1 MDKADGPLF
10 SPEETRTIFGTSAV
24 FALRMLGMSM
34 VLPVFT
40 IFANQLYGANHFLSG
55 LALGAYGLTQAA
67 TQVPLGRWSDRLG
80 RKPVVLICLSIFCGG
95 SILAA
100 LAHNIYLLIFARL
113 LQGAGAISSVA
124 YAWIADVIGADRRS
138 RAIAYIGMGIG
149 ISLAFGLIVGPTI
162 GGIFGLRSLFWIC
175 AFTSFLSILYMIF
188 FMENPPR
195 KEPHVD
201 IDFDTTQFRSGLGNR
216 DLWALYLCGF
226 LSYSTLT
233 AVFFMLPLLLKNYLE
248 PVNFWM
254 LLLPISALGM
264 VTMISSSHLADQG
277 KTRTVL
283 VVGFLLVIY
292 TGTSLIFSG
301 SYLVVYLAIFA
312 YYLGYS
318 ILEPILATAV
328 TKFARPDIRG
338 TTVGIFNMFQA
349 IGNFFGGIL
358 AGGLYL
364 LHRELLF
371 GAIAIIGFLGL
382 LAILSLRLK
391 HKPGF

>member
-1 MDKADGPLF
+1 MTEADSHLF
-10 SPEETRTIFGTSAV
+10 SPEEVRSIIGTSSV
-24 FALRMLGMSM
+24 LGLRMLGMAM

-40 IFANQLYGANHFLSG
+40 LFSGQLVGANHFLSG

-67 TQVPLGRWSDRLG
+67 SQVPLGHWSDRLG
-80 RKPVVLICLSIFCGG
+80 RKPVVVICLSIFCGA

-100 LAHNIYLLIFARL
+100 LAHNIYVLIFARL

-124 YAWIADVIGADRRS
+124 YAWIADSIGENRRN
-138 RAIAYIGMGIG
+138 RAMAYIGMGIG
-149 ISLAFGLIVGPTI
+149 ISLAFGLIVGPII
-162 GGIFGLRSLFWIC
+162 GGAIGLRSLFWIC
-175 AFTSFLSILYMIF
+175 ALTSFLSILYMIF
-188 FMENPPR
+188 FMEDPPH
-195 KEPHVD
+195 KETHRE
-201 IDFDTTQFRSGLGNR
+201 IDFDSTQFRSVLGDR
-216 DLWALYLCGF
+216 DLWALCLCGF

-254 LLLPISALGM
+254 LLLPLSALGM
-264 VTMISSSHLADQG
+264 VTMISSSRLADQG

-283 VVGFLLVIY
+283 IVGFLLIIF
-292 TGTSLIFSG
+292 TGASLIFSS
-301 SYLVVYLAIFA
+301 SYLIVYLAIFA

-338 TTVGIFNMFQA
+338 TTVGVFNMSQA
-349 IGNFFGGIL
+349 FGNFFGGIL

-371 GAIAIIGFLGL
+371 GAIAFIGLLGL

>member
-1 MDKADGPLF
+1 MTEVDSRLF
-10 SPEETRTIFGTSAV
+10 SREEVRSIIGTSSV
-24 FALRMLGMSM
+24 LGLRMLGMAM

-40 IFANQLYGANHFLSG
+40 LFSGQLAGANHFLSG
-55 LALGAYGLTQAA
+55 LALGAYGLTQAI

-80 RKPVVLICLSIFCGG
+80 RKPVVLICLSIFCGA
-95 SILAA
+95 SVLAA
-100 LAHNIYLLIFARL
+100 LADNIYLLIFARL

-124 YAWIADVIGADRRS
+124 YAWIADAIEENRRN
-138 RAIAYIGMGIG
+138 RAMAYIGMGIG
-149 ISLAFGLIVGPTI
+149 IALAFGLIVGPII
-162 GGIFGLRSLFWIC
+162 GGTIGLRSLFWIC
-175 AFTSFLSILYMIF
+175 ALTSFLSILYMIL
-188 FMENPPR
+188 FMEDPPR
-195 KEPHVD
+195 KEPHRE
-201 IDFDTTQFRSGLGNR
+201 IDFDSAQFRSVLGNR

-226 LSYSTLT
+226 LSYTTLT
-233 AVFFMLPLLLKNYLE
+233 AVFFMLPLLLQNYLE

-254 LLLPISALGM
+254 LLLPLSALGM
-264 VTMISSSHLADQG
+264 VTMISSSRLADQG

-283 VVGFLLVIY
+283 MVGFFLVIF

-301 SYLVVYLAIFA
+301 SYLIVYLAIFA

-338 TTVGIFNMFQA
+338 TTVGVFNMSQA
-349 IGNFFGGIL
+349 LGNFFGGIL
-358 AGGLYL
+358 AGGLYF

-371 GAIAIIGFLGL
+371 GAIAFIGFLGL